1 MPTAS
6 LARLEKQA
14 SLDAND
20 PLKQGIVIIEHKIRN
35 LEKRKLRLDGYRE
48 LQESGKALN
57 SDKLEAVSKYD
68 AVIAHLE
75 FAKELSKQLQT
86 LANDSAKQLKKQAR
100 KEAAE
105 RAQQELA
112 RTKELLIINDVL
124 ASMGQQTVRDDL
136 LSGKG
141 KVTVTES
148 ELQAIDDLY
157 EELTPKK
164 EEPMA
169 FLDMFQTPAETMHHL
184 MEGKNREA
192 FGSTYSA
199 LKTKLMEIAT
209 SGYFD
214 TAAPVP
220 EVVDTPE
227 VILEPEPEPIPEE
240 ALPPREPVAE
250 PPVQLSQVVPPQMQP
265 PQQIVS
271 HTYQPNQGQPSMQ
284 VHPADVDSS
293 IVTAIPAGQPIPGQT
308 PQQIE
313 TAYFTPSHLRVFQSG
328 TIDFMQDNEIDPPE
342 NTEAAPSAIPTMTF
356 ANQSFSATEPQL
368 PHIPPAA
375 HHIEM
380 QQPYQNQTDEE
391 KGWGTTGGNSI
402 EMEQPV
408 APVQQQQPVNAWTS
422 LPTEQ
427 TPPQNMGGSGDDDWA
442 SQTEQWSQNQVNP
455 AMSNDGFI
463 TAGSGR
469 GRGGRGRGGGG
480 GGDRNSKGGY
490 SGSRGAGPRNANGGG
505 RGGYRGEREGGYR
518 GDRDGGYRGDREGG
532 YRGDRD
538 GGNRDRDSGY
548 KDREGGGSY
557 YKDQNNSGGYQN
569 GYQSGRSSRGGG
581 GAPRQSQDRQGGGGG
596 RGGGGRGRGGGGYR
610 GGSGGN
616 PGGNYR
622 Q

>member
-35 LEKRKLRLDGYRE
+35 LEKRKVKLDGYRE
-48 LQESGKALN
+48 LQESGKVLN
-57 SDKLEAVSKYD
+57 SDQLEAISKFD

-86 LANDSAKQLKKQAR
+86 LANDSAKTLKKQAR

-124 ASMGQQTVRDDL
+124 TSMGQQAVRDDL

-141 KVTVTES
+141 KVSVTEE

-220 EVVDTPE
+220 EVVETPE
-227 VILEPEPEPIPEE
+227 VIPEPEPEPVPEE
-240 ALPPREPVAE
+240 ALPPMEPVAE
-250 PPVQLSQVVPPQMQP
+250 PPVQLSQIVPPQMQP
-265 PQQIVS
+265 QPIVP
-271 HTYQPNQGQPSMQ
+271 HTFQPNKGQPSMQ

-328 TIDFMQDNEIDPPE
+328 TIDFMQENEIDTPE

-356 ANQSFSATEPQL
+356 ANQSFSASEPPQL

-375 HHIEM
+375 HHIEI

-391 KGWGTTGGNSI
+391 KGWSTTGGNSI
-402 EMEQPV
+402 ELEQPV

-427 TPPQNMGGSGDDDWA
+427 TPPQNLGGSGDDDWA

-480 GGDRNSKGGY
+480 GGDRNNKGGY
-490 SGSRGAGPRNANGGG
+490 SGSRGGGSRNSTGG

-518 GDRDGGYRGDREGG
+518 GDREGGYNRDREG
-532 YRGDRD
+532 
-538 GGNRDRDSGY
+538 GY

-596 RGGGGRGRGGGGYR
+596 RGGGGRGGRGGYR
-610 GGSGGN
+610 GGSGN